1 MAVIGSGISGL
12 TSAYLL
18 SKRFHVTLYEANHYL
33 GGHTNTVSVKNDNQ
47 NYLIDTGFIVFNK
60 HTYPLFT
67 ELLSKHNIPINMSE
81 MSFSYRSDTKNFEYS
96 SKNLNTLFA
105 QRSNLI
111 NPKFYYFINDI
122 IRFNKI
128 AKKYL
133 NQQNNN
139 MTLKKFITNFGFSSF
154 FIERYLIPMA
164 ASIWS
169 NNFSDVYSSSA
180 RFILQFYANHGL
192 LNLTN
197 QPQWY
202 VLSNGSF
209 SYIPALIQPFKN
221 QIFLN
226 TKIQS
231 IKRLKNHIL
240 IKSSNHEQ
248 TFDAVLIA
256 THSDEALKM
265 LDDPSAEEQNIL
277 SSIKY
282 TKNEIVLH
290 TDTSILPKRKIA
302 WASWNYLDVQHDAP
316 ALTYYMNRLQGINSS
331 THFCVSV
338 NLNNHINKEKI
349 IKQFSYCHPCFD
361 LDTAKIQ
368 AQHELINGKNNTY
381 YAGAYW
387 GYGFHED
394 GVKSAIKAC
403 EPLGALW

>member
-33 GGHTNTVSVKNDNQ
+33 GGHTNTVSVKSDNQ

-67 ELLSKHNIPINMSE
+67 ELLSKYNIPINMSE
-81 MSFSYRSDTKNFEYS
+81 MSFSYRSDTKNFEYC

-111 NPKFYYFINDI
+111 NPEFYYFINDI

-133 NQQNNN
+133 NQRNNN

-169 NNFSDVYSSSA
+169 NNFSDIYSSSA
-180 RFILQFYANHGL
+180 RFILQFYENHGL

-209 SYIPALIQPFKN
+209 SYIPALIQSFKN

-231 IKRLKNHIL
+231 IKRLKDHIL
-240 IKSSNHEQ
+240 IKSANHEQ
-248 TFDAVLIA
+248 IFDAVLIA

-403 EPLGALW
+403 EPLGAIW